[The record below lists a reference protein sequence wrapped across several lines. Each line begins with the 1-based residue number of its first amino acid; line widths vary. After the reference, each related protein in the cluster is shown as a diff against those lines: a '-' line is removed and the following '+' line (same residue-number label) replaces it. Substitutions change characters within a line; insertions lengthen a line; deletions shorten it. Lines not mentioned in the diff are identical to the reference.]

1 VTTALRDVRLV
12 APTTQPLAH
21 APLRTWQEGYARALI
36 GLDAL
41 LLCISGLVAAW
52 LRFPE
57 ERTAEK
63 LVGLPYQLVGVLV
76 VVGWLVVLGFSR
88 CYETRFLGHGT
99 EEFKRV
105 GNATLRVVAGIALIQ
120 FVFHLPVSRGFVGP
134 MLLLGTTLVLLG
146 RAAARAVLNSG
157 RRRGAYSHRVVV
169 VGSHNH
175 IRQLTANLHR
185 SPAAGYRVVGAC
197 TPGGRASRADVGT
210 EHDPPV
216 VGSLTMIVDAVRRLD
231 ADTVAVAASPGVDG
245 EALRRLSYELEGTGV
260 DLLVAPALTNITG
273 TRVSIRP
280 VAGLPLLHVEEPELD
295 GVRRF
300 LKAAFDRT
308 LSLLAL
314 VVLSPLLVAIA
325 LAVKLTTPGPALF
338 SQMRYGRGNAAFRI
352 WKFRSMYID
361 AETHLALL
369 TQRDHDGNGPLFK
382 LHKDPRVTPVGAFLR
397 RWSLD
402 ELPQLINVVLGQM
415 SLVGPRPPLPNE
427 VAMYAG
433 HTSRRLLVK
442 PGITGLWQVSGRS
455 DLSWD
460 ETVRLDLQ
468 YVENWSLSL
477 DVIVL
482 ARTVVTILRGR
493 GAY

>member
-1 VTTALRDVRLV
+1 VTTALHEVRLA
-12 APTTQPLAH
+12 APAARPLAH
-21 APLRTWQEGYARALI
+21 APLRTWREGYARVLL
-36 GLDAL
+36 GLDAT
-41 LLCISGLVAAW
+41 LLCAAGLVAAW

-57 ERTAEK
+57 GATAEK
-63 LVGLPYQLVGVLV
+63 LVGLPYQLVGVV
-76 VVGWLVVLGFSR
+76 VVIGWLALLGFGR
-88 CYETRFLGHGT
+88 CYETRFLGDGT

-105 GNATLRVVAGIALIQ
+105 GNASLRVVAGIALVT

-134 MLLLGTTLVLLG
+134 MLLLGTSLVLAG
-146 RAAARAVLNSG
+146 RAAARTVVRSG
-157 RRRGAYSHRVVV
+157 RKRGAYSNRVVV

-175 IRQLTANLHR
+175 IRTLTANLHR
-185 SPAAGYRVVGAC
+185 SPLAGYRVVGAC
-197 TPGGRASRADVGT
+197 TPGGRASRAPVGS
-210 EHDPPV
+210 ENDPPV
-216 VGSLTMIVDAVRRLD
+216 VGSLTGIVEAVRRLD
-231 ADTVAVAASPGVDG
+231 ADTVAVAASPGVDP

-295 GVRRF
+295 GVRRV
-300 LKAAFDRT
+300 LKGCFDRT
-308 LSLLAL
+308 FALLAL
-314 VVLSPLLVAIA
+314 VLLSPLLVV
-325 LAVKLTTPGPALF
+325 LAAVVRASSPGPALF
-338 SQMRYGRGNAAFRI
+338 SQERLGRGSTTFRI
-352 WKFRSMYID
+352 WKLRSMYTD
-361 AETHLALL
+361 ADSHLSWL
-369 TQRDHDGNGPLFK
+369 TQRGHDGDGPLFK
-382 LHKDPRVTPVGAFLR
+382 LRQDPRVTPVGRFLR

-402 ELPQLINVVLGQM
+402 ELPQLANVVMGQM
-415 SLVGPRPPLPNE
+415 SLVGPRPPLASE
-427 VAMYAG
+427 VAQYAG

-477 DVIVL
+477 DIAVL
-482 ARTVVTILRGR
+482 ARTLVTMLRGR